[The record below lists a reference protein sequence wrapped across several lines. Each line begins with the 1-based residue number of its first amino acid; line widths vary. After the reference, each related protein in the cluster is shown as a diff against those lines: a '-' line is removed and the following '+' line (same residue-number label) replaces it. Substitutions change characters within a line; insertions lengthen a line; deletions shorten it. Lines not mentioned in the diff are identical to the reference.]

1 MSNNQQIRK
10 SLFLVMAI
18 LLLLASIAKA
28 ADRPNILFLF
38 SDDHALRTIGA
49 YKGAINKTPNLDRIA
64 REGAV
69 FTNSFNVNSICC
81 PSRAAILT
89 GKHSHANGIRGN
101 GSTWNGKQWVY
112 SRALGEAGYQTA
124 LIGKWHLKGNPTN
137 EFQHWEILSGKGGQ
151 GSYYNPS
158 FLSAKGKT
166 KVEGYSTDIITN
178 KALEWLKNRDSS
190 KPFLLCAQYKVP
202 HIHRIPSP
210 RHMANYDDVTFPEPE
225 TLFDDYAT
233 RQPFIKDA
241 WMGLKGMK
249 GHVLNIAPSK
259 KELTDNPKLL
269 PKFLKEMNPSQ
280 RNAWHQAYD
289 PRNRKMQQLKEK
301 GLLKGKAGRSY
312 TYQRFIKDYIRCI
325 DGLDENVGRLLDYLD
340 KHDLAKN
347 TIVIYSSD
355 QGFMTGEHGW
365 AEKRWM
371 YEESFRSPLLMRWS
385 GTIKPGTHIPALVQN
400 IDIAPT
406 LLTAAGVKVPDDV
419 HGRAMQPVLDGSI
432 PSNWRKDILYQ
443 YFDGGIPS
451 NRGAYNMPRHDGVRD
466 NRYKLIHFYDHNA
479 WEFYDLKTDPHEIS
493 NRYNNPKYQTE
504 VTRLK
509 KRLTALKK
517 QYGVGEP
524 PKLRKKKKR
533 R

>member
-1 MSNNQQIRK
+1 MENNDDSFKLKEINDVQQETDSQNTNLGHGNSSDVNFNCR
-10 SLFLVMAI
+10 
-18 LLLLASIAKA
+18 A

-89 GKHSHANGIRGN
+89 GKHSHANGIWGN

-158 FLSAKGKT
+158 FLSAKGET
-166 KVEGYSTDIITN
+166 KVKGYSTDIITN

-210 RHMANYDDVTFPEPE
+210 RHMANYDNVTFPEPE

-259 KELTDNPKLL
+259 KQLADNPKLM
-269 PKFLKEMNPSQ
+269 PKFLKEMNAAQ
-280 RNAWHQAYD
+280 RDAWHQAYD
-289 PRNRKMQQLKEK
+289 SRNQKMQQLKEK
-301 GLLKGKAGRSY
+301 G
-312 TYQRFIKDYIRCI
+312 
-325 DGLDENVGRLLDYLD
+325 
-340 KHDLAKN
+340 
-347 TIVIYSSD
+347 IV
-355 QGFMTGEHGW
+355 
-365 AEKRWM
+365 KR
-371 YEESFRSPLLMRWS
+371 ERW
-385 GTIKPGTHIPALVQN
+385 
-400 IDIAPT
+400 
-406 LLTAAGVKVPDDV
+406 
-419 HGRAMQPVLDGSI
+419 
-432 PSNWRKDILYQ
+432 
-443 YFDGGIPS
+443 
-451 NRGAYNMPRHDGVRD
+451 
-466 NRYKLIHFYDHNA
+466 
-479 WEFYDLKTDPHEIS
+479 
-493 NRYNNPKYQTE
+493 
-504 VTRLK
+504 
-509 KRLTALKK
+509 
-517 QYGVGEP
+517 
-524 PKLRKKKKR
+524 
-533 R
+533 